1 MKILPIILLISLI
14 ISAGG
19 CTHKPVKR
27 NEVPAGKERSNKDI
41 LSLEEISRK
50 DSPGE
55 ERATDLPDIQLE
67 DLTAGDRKSRWTSS
81 VNINYRKFEKGAPL
95 HLVVQNSHSGRI
107 NDLAVSPDGRI
118 VVTASSD
125 RKIKIW
131 SIEGTLLKTIQYPG
145 ERIKRLVISPD
156 GERFIASMK
165 NRLMV
170 WSLDGRL
177 LNAFMGN
184 EYNISD
190 MSISGDGKRIVTC
203 TGERFFDIR
212 ERDFS
217 LVRRIKT
224 KSGIESAAI
233 SPDGKLIASGGRYH
247 DTKEGYLS
255 YSALWD
261 GNGKFIMHLDIQRTG
276 RKNAFR
282 KRESGKASG
291 NIKWIIFSPDNRYI
305 ATIGER
311 HYINIRKTD
320 GVLLSSIKFVFA
332 ERCFFSHDSR
342 ELITSGSHHVKIFG
356 FDGREKLSIYMR
368 SGKERGNVVSCFGMT
383 PDGKKF
389 VTGFGFPVTGL
400 IRIWNRRG
408 GMIGSLGKRSRDFQR
423 ILLDPGFGKIILEPD
438 RRKNTSFIWELR
450 GNSFREIDERIGFYN
465 DGTEYYYYYGRY
477 NTFHI
482 RGSRGSGKFKTGYG
496 TGVLPLADGRIA
508 RWNPAGRGS
517 IVIHDLEE
525 NPVKEIKY
533 RPYSRSGIGGPFP
546 YGTEFSPDGTYFL
559 LEDYTSHGR
568 MNFISLMDLTGKKIR
583 ELNAETKISTASVS
597 HDGSTI
603 AAGNEDGTIRIW
615 TRRGKIIRKIDG
627 ISVEVTSLCFSG
639 GNRYLASTSKDRV
652 IRIWEIKS
660 GKHIA
665 LQLYDDNQWIVYD
678 DSFNYDVSEEGSGYM
693 VFVRGLTPYP
703 GGAAEKKYKKPGLLT
718 RFYR

>member
-1 MKILPIILLISLI
+1 MKISLIILLISI
-14 ISAGG
+14 IIPVNG

-27 NEVPAGKERSNKDI
+27 DEVPAGKDTGNKV
-41 LSLEEISRK
+41 LPFMEEISRK
-50 DSPGE
+50 DSPEKG
-55 ERATDLPDIQLE
+55 RAKDLPDIQLE
-67 DLTAGDRKSRWTSS
+67 DLTARDGKSRWTSP
-81 VNINYRKFEKGAPL
+81 VNINYRKYEKGAPL
-95 HLVVQNSHSGRI
+95 RLVVQNSHSGRI

-118 VVTASSD
+118 IVTASSD

-145 ERIKRLVISPD
+145 ERIKKLIITPG
-156 GERFIASMK
+156 GERFAASMK

-177 LNAFMGN
+177 LNAFEGK

-190 MSISGDGKRIVTC
+190 MSISGDGKRVVTC
-203 TGERFFDIR
+203 TGGRFFDIR
-212 ERDFS
+212 DRDFK
-217 LVRRIKT
+217 LVRRIET
-224 KSGIESAAI
+224 GADIDSAAI
-233 SPDGKLIASGGRYH
+233 SPDGKLIASGGRYS

-255 YSALWD
+255 YSALWN
-261 GNGKFIMHLDIQRTG
+261 GSGKFIMHLDIQHTM
-276 RKNAFR
+276 RKNPFQ

-311 HYINIRKTD
+311 HYLNIRKTD
-320 GVLLSSIKFVFA
+320 GELLGSIKFVFA

-342 ELITSGSHHVKIFG
+342 ELITSGSHHVKIFE

-383 PDGKKF
+383 PDGEKF
-389 VTGFGFPVTGL
+389 VTGFGYPVTGL
-400 IRIWNRRG
+400 VRIWNRKG
-408 GMIGSLGKRSRDFQR
+408 GMISSLGKRSRDFQR

-438 RRKNTSFIWELR
+438 RRKNISFVWDLKN
-450 GNSFREIDERIGFYN
+450 NSFRELDERTGFYN

-477 NTFHI
+477 KTFHI

-496 TGVLPLADGRIA
+496 TGILPLADGRIA

-517 IVIHDLEE
+517 IVIHDLKE
-525 NPVKEIKY
+525 NPVKGIKY
-533 RPYSRSGIGGPFP
+533 RPYSTSGIGGPFS

-559 LEDYTSHGR
+559 LEDYTNHGK
-568 MNFISLMDLTGKKIR
+568 MNFISLMDMKGKKIR
-583 ELNAETKISTASVS
+583 ELNAETQLSTASVS
-597 HDGSTI
+597 FDGSTI

-615 TRRGKIIRKIDG
+615 SRGGKIIRKIDG
-627 ISVEVTSLCFSG
+627 ISVGITSLFFSG
-639 GNRYLASTSKDRV
+639 KNRYLASTSKDRI

-665 LQLYDDNQWIVYD
+665 IQLYDDNRWIVYD
-678 DSFNYDVSEEGSGYM
+678 DSFNYDASEEGSEYM
-693 VFVRGLTPYP
+693 VFVRGLTPCP
-703 GGAAEKKYKKPGLLT
+703 GGAVEKKYKRPGLLT